1 MAENRQVYDE
11 AMAQGRELQ
20 TNSQWEKAFREFYK
34 AASEFKSDVAARV
47 GMAQTLAKLNR
58 YDQALNQYQGLV
70 KMRPTDPD
78 ILRGYAETLAQL
90 DRKAEAIDAFYKL
103 RDIAKDQQQPIQ
115 RIEAL
120 SEIIGLDESRTDAYE
135 EIVEVYITEGD
146 NSSAAAVGVELAR
159 YYNRIGQTQQALEIL
174 NDVVQLDPSNPDAH
188 TLMTEWE
195 DGSAT
200 VIAPPRVAAPEP
212 DLDDLPDLDALES
225 LVSAT
230 GPGGYTAPSKPTP
243 PRPVEET
250 PQPTFGDDLTNAV
263 SPAPTA
269 DLVSGTQKLI
279 TEAELSLERGEIGK
293 AIRHYEMAIEAGAD
307 GADIHYSLGQLYTQ
321 QGQHQQ
327 AVEQLRKATLDMD
340 YAASAWFAL
349 GSAYEGMGDL
359 EEAGNAYEEALR
371 QIDLTQIGENEVD
384 ELIDMYDV
392 AANAYQKIGNE
403 VKAASLYTKLAGF
416 VSGKGFRTEK
426 STLVLIKARE
436 MSEKAVRERVI
447 TGRLQGEEAPP
458 ASRSPMTKLEE
469 DLAIAFGDGESIT
482 GSTLPGFS
490 SSISF
495 LGGEGDFL
503 KPLNGNGAASSNGLS
518 GLDLLD
524 EGVSGS
530 KLSTLL
536 EPAVATM
543 PAMLTVQPI
552 FPSHLIEIEPNA
564 LAMPY
569 LRASEDFMKRDLLQA
584 AMDACHEMIRYFP
597 GYLPA
602 QAILAELFV
611 KKGWLEQ
618 ARTKYQF
625 IVDLYNTRD
634 DTTKSIQAYRRL
646 ADISPDNM
654 PLRSKLAN
662 LMMAN
667 GMKEEAAELLL
678 TTIDSYVRTG
688 QTERA
693 LEECKKLRNLAPN
706 SAPIRIQYGELLNR
720 LERHTEALGEFR
732 RALELEPTNIRALC
746 LLNITLFLTD
756 QSEVR
761 WTSFKT
767 VLDEMASNNEARG
780 TIMNE
785 YRQALFLFNH
795 AALNYASACIN
806 LEAKLKPQAIR
817 SLEET
822 LRMAVNDPA
831 MQEFEILARWELG
844 QTYLDSLIYDKAVD
858 ELSKTINLLEAAN
871 SANYA
876 PSTMRY
882 GSLPTQLTIYRKL
895 AQAFMKQGQVP
906 YALKALKTVKR
917 LLPYDREVY
926 FELAELHFQQGQL
939 SEALA
944 ELGELSD
951 HYERLNQ
958 TDNVVEVLKEMVRLA
973 PSRIE
978 VRDKLSQVYLNRGMI
993 DDGLAEIDE
1002 LAELQRKNGRMKD
1015 AVRSLQ
1021 RGAEIYFMMGK
1032 QDKAYGLYDRIV
1044 RIAPG
1049 DIEAR
1054 QQLVNLHIL
1063 GMRLGDAI
1071 EEQRTIAQIC
1081 LQSGN
1086 TNDAIG
1092 ALHQLI
1098 GLAPED
1104 TRAYFQL
1111 ADVLKS
1117 VGEFGQAFKLYG
1129 RVVKLEPTNEKA
1141 KTLQGQ
1147 MRQKAIEAGQIKE
1160 DKGK

>member
-11 AMAQGRELQ
+11 AMARGRELLA
-20 TNSQWEKAFREFYK
+20 NSQWESAFREFYK
-34 AASEFKSDVAARV
+34 AASEFKSDIAARV
-47 GMAQTLAKLNR
+47 GMAQMLAKLNR
-58 YDQALNQYQGLV
+58 NDQALNQYQGLV
-70 KMRPTDPD
+70 KMRPDD
-78 ILRGYAETLAQL
+78 QEILRGYADTLAQL
-90 DRKAEAIDAFYKL
+90 GRKPEAIDAFYKL
-103 RDIAKDQQQPIQ
+103 RDIAKEKQQPIP

-146 NSSAAAVGVELAR
+146 NVSAAAVGVELAH
-159 YYNRIGQTQQALEIL
+159 YYNSIGQTQQALEIL
-174 NDVVQLDPSNPDAH
+174 NDVVQLDPSNSDAH

-200 VIAPPRVAAPEP
+200 VIAPPRVSTPEP
-212 DLDDLPDLDALES
+212 SLDDLPDLDALES

-230 GPGGYTAPSKPTP
+230 VPGGQFSAPKPAP
-243 PRPVEET
+243 KPVEDT
-250 PQPTFGDDLTNAV
+250 PEPTFGDDLTNVV
-263 SPAPTA
+263 SPAPTT

-279 TEAELSLERGEIGK
+279 TEAELSLERGETSK
-293 AIRHYEMAIEAGAD
+293 AIRHYEMAIEAGAN
-307 GADIHYSLGQLYTQ
+307 GADIHYSLGQLYSQ
-321 QGQHQQ
+321 QGQFDQ
-327 AVEQLRKATLDMD
+327 AIEQLRKATQDTD

-349 GSAYEGMGDL
+349 GNAYEGMGNL
-359 EEAGNAYEEALR
+359 EEAGNAYEQSLR

-392 AANAYQKIGNE
+392 AATAYQKTGNE

-458 ASRSPMTKLEE
+458 PPLAPTKLEE
-469 DLAIAFGDGESIT
+469 DLAIAFGDGEMIT

-503 KPLNGNGAASSNGLS
+503 KPLNGNGAASSNGLA
-518 GLDLLD
+518 GLDFLD
-524 EGVSGS
+524 ESVSSS
-530 KLSTLL
+530 KLSNLL
-536 EPAVATM
+536 DSTTATM
-543 PAMLTVQPI
+543 PAILSIPPI

-602 QAILAELFV
+602 QAILAELYV

-634 DTTKSIQAYRRL
+634 ETAKSIQAYRRL

-693 LEECKKLRNLAPN
+693 LDECKKLRNLAPN

-732 RALELEPTNIRALC
+732 RALELDPTNARALC

-756 QSEVR
+756 QTEVR

-767 VLDEMASNNEARG
+767 VLDAMASDSEARG

-806 LEAKLKPQAIR
+806 LEAQLKPQAIR

-822 LRMAVNDPA
+822 LRMATSDPA
-831 MQEFEILARWELG
+831 AQEFEILARWELG
-844 QTYLDSLIYDKAVD
+844 QVYLDSLAYDRAVD

-871 SANYA
+871 GANYA

-895 AQAFMKQGQVP
+895 AQAFIKQGQVP

-993 DDGLAEIDE
+993 EDGLAEIDE

-1021 RGAEIYFMMGK
+1021 KGAEIYFMMGK
-1032 QDKAYGLYDRIV
+1032 QDRAYELYDRIV

-1063 GMRLGDAI
+1063 GMRLADAV

-1081 LQSGN
+1081 MQSGN
-1086 TNDAIG
+1086 THEAIG
-1092 ALHQLI
+1092 ALHQVI
-1098 GLAPED
+1098 GLSPED

-1111 ADVLKS
+1111 AEVLRS

-1129 RVVKLEPTNEKA
+1129 RIVKLEPTNDKA
-1141 KTLQGQ
+1141 KTLQSQ
-1147 MRQKAIEAGQIKE
+1147 VRQKAIEAGQLKE